1 MNIQQITYP
10 TSTVITLQQAKD
22 HLRITD
28 NNQDSVIM
36 DCIKSAQSH
45 VETYTN
51 QIFSSVTFCA
61 YFDEKEVQSYSM
73 LEIWKYPITA
83 ISSIKYLNESGV
95 ETTLDNTTYST
106 DVIDCPIRIYLTS
119 VPTTKLDTLN
129 VWRVY
134 FTAGFTDSSYIK
146 SELIGWVKIFTA
158 FYFQTRQPEYTGQTV
173 SQIAY
178 SAERQLDKYR
188 KDQLV

>member
-1 MNIQQITYP
+1 
-10 TSTVITLQQAKD
+10 
-22 HLRITD
+22 
-28 NNQDSVIM
+28 
-36 DCIKSAQSH
+36 
-45 VETYTN
+45 
-51 QIFSSVTFCA
+51 
-61 YFDEKEVQSYSM
+61 
-73 LEIWKYPITA
+73 
-83 ISSIKYLNESGV
+83 LNESGV
-95 ETTLDNTTYST
+95 ETNLDNTTYST
-106 DVIDCPIRIYLTS
+106 DIIDCPIRIYLTS

-134 FTAGFTDSSYIK
+134 FTAGFTDTTYIK

-173 SQIAY
+173 SEIAY